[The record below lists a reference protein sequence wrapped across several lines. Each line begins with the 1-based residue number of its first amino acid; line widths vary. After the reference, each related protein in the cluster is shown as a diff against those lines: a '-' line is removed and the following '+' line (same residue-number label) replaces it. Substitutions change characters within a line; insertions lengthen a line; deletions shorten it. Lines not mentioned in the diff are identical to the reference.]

1 MNLTAAMI
9 YLIGFTTNQLYIIS
23 TVNEGLTVNKKSVSQ
38 TSLSRGR
45 FQGNLLSFQK
55 HKLLHKII

>member
-55 HKLLHKII
+55 RKLLHKII